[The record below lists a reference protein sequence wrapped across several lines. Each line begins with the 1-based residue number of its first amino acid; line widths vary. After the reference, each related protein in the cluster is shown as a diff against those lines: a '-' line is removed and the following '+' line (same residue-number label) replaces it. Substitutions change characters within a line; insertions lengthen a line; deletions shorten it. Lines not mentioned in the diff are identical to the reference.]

1 MTTRS
6 AKAANSEEIAAIED
20 LLSDL
25 EKRLHRLSGVTR
37 REVSGAG
44 GDVSDFVSDA
54 LSGIMERVRESA
66 SDAGQVLGD
75 KASRVGV
82 DAVKKIT
89 DEVEQRPLIML
100 AVAAGLGFLIGLANR
115 R

>member
-1 MTTRS
+1 MTTRT

-20 LLSDL
+20 LLNDL
-25 EKRLHRLSGVTR
+25 EKRLRRLSGATR

-44 GDVSDFVSDA
+44 GDVSDFVSEA
-54 LSGIMERVRESA
+54 LSGIMERVRESTL
-66 SDAGQVLGD
+66 DAGQTIGD
-75 KASRVGV
+75 QAARVSG
-82 DAVKKIT
+82 DAIKKIT

-100 AVAAGLGFLIGLANR
+100 AVAAGLGFLFGLANR